1 MSCVALRFNQHSASN
16 YSPSFT
22 YLQNKIGCVFACSFQ
37 FWRNDTKKKQKR
49 RLAYNKS
56 SRALPISKQNTIQ
69 SLKWTVVCFE
79 RGKKPLLPLAA
90 RNKTNKTF
98 PNLLFCPLNRGN
110 IIVDLRLPKTLCLP
124 WLLATGIDFGQPGQP
139 ITHRA
144 VNYSRSAKL
153 SFAEWKKNAH
163 SPTTTICPEKISFQ
177 ETRIHTHTAQ
187 FEGTLG
193 LKQNSTTHAKR
204 QYITF
209 NDCCWWTGGDGGAAR
224 NLVVVCPPTGG
235 TIRWSPRRVLADR

>member
-1 MSCVALRFNQHSASN
+1 MFYL
-16 YSPSFT
+16 PSE
-22 YLQNKIGCVFACSFQ
+22 QNLLCFCVFVPILEK
-37 FWRNDTKKKQKR
+37 RHKKKEKR

-69 SLKWTVVCFE
+69 SLKWTAVCFE

-153 SFAEWKKNAH
+153 SFAEWKKTH
-163 SPTTTICPEKISFQ
+163 THQRRRFVRKKSPSRRPGSPL
-177 ETRIHTHTAQ
+177 HTHTPHS
-187 FEGTLG
+187 LKG
-193 LKQNSTTHAKR
+193 L
-204 QYITF
+204 
-209 NDCCWWTGGDGGAAR
+209 WG
-224 NLVVVCPPTGG
+224 
-235 TIRWSPRRVLADR
+235 